1 MSETQIISTS
11 IVENGT
17 DKPRIWYLK
26 GLPASGKSGWAQ
38 KHLND
43 DTIRLNKDDFR
54 LMMGGK
60 FSDAKEKAVI
70 LGLRSAGQQTL
81 GEGLSV
87 IVDDTN
93 FSSKHKNFWKQLAE
107 QHKYN
112 MTEIYFDTPVDVC
125 VERDMTRGDKS
136 VGSKV
141 ITEMYH
147 KYINTEDITHKV
159 TYRVQD
165 ETLPKAIIVDIDGTI
180 ALLNGRNPYDNKKV
194 HTDLP
199 NQPIIDLIKDLDLVG
214 HHILI
219 VSGRQGTEECKAQTI
234 SWLDTHLDLLF
245 EYELFMRPEGDFRKD
260 STIKREIF
268 EKEIE
273 GKYNVKYVFDDRD
286 QVIDMWRNTLQ
297 LPCLQVNYG
306 NF

>member
-11 IVENGT
+11 IVENGI

-26 GLPASGKSGWAQ
+26 GLPASGKSGWAK

-54 LMMGGK
+54 SMMGGK
-60 FSDAKEKAVI
+60 FTDAKEKAVI
-70 LGLRSAGQQTL
+70 EGLRRAGHQALQA
-81 GEGLSV
+81 GLSI

-93 FSSKHKNFWKQLAE
+93 FSSKHINFWKQLAE

-112 MTEIYFDTPVDVC
+112 MTQIYFDTPVDVC
-125 VERDMTRGDKS
+125 VERDMARGEAS
-136 VGSKV
+136 VGAKV

-147 KYINTEDITHKV
+147 KYINTEEV
-159 TYRVQD
+159 TTVIKYRDQNPS
-165 ETLPKAIIVDIDGTI
+165 LPMAIIVDIDGTI
-180 ALLNGRNPYDNKKV
+180 ALANGRNPYDNAKV

-199 NQPIIDLIKDLDLVG
+199 NEPIVYLVKLLSRTFD
-214 HHILI
+214 ILI
-219 VSGRQGTEECKAQTI
+219 VSGREDTAECRIATTL
-234 SWLDTHLDLLF
+234 WLAKYDIQFQRL
-245 EYELFMRPEGDFRKD
+245 YMRPEKDYRKD
-260 STIKREIF
+260 STVKREIF
-268 EKEIE
+268 ENKIASE
-273 GKYNVKYVFDDRD
+273 YNVQLVLDDRN
-286 QVIDMWRNTLQ
+286 QVVDMWRMELN

>member
-1 MSETQIISTS
+1 MSETQVVGTS
-11 IVENGT
+11 VVENGT

-26 GLPASGKSGWAQ
+26 GLPASGKSGWAK

-43 DTIRLNKDDFR
+43 TTIRLNKDDFR
-54 LMMGGK
+54 VMMGGK

-70 LGLRSAGQQTL
+70 EGLRRAGHQAL
-81 GEGLSV
+81 EAGLSV

-93 FSSKHKNFWKQLAE
+93 FSSKHRNYWKQLAE
-107 QHKYN
+107 QYKYN

-125 VERDMTRGDKS
+125 VERDMTRGEAS
-136 VGSKV
+136 VGAKV

-147 KYINTEDITHKV
+147 KYINTEEV
-159 TYRVQD
+159 TNVIAYRKQN
-165 ETLPKAIIVDIDGTI
+165 ESLPKAIIVDIDGTI

-199 NQPIIDLIKDLDLVG
+199 NQPIVDLVKLLSKTFK
-214 HHILI
+214 ILI
-219 VSGRQGTEECKAQTI
+219 VTGRERTEECKAATRQ
-234 SWLDTHLDLLF
+234 WLDDQSIPWKVI
-245 EYELFMRPEGDFRKD
+245 YMRPEKDYRKD
-260 STIKREIF
+260 STIKKEIF
-268 EKEIE
+268 EKYID
-273 GKYNVKYVFDDRD
+273 GVYNIQFVLDDRD